1 MNLLENRNKYPDLR
15 QATIVFLVKGDEI
28 LLAMKKRGFGKGKW
42 NGAGGK
48 KNEDESIEEA
58 ARRELM
64 EEVGVKAKDVE
75 KVGEIDFYFDNKPE
89 WSQKVIVFLA
99 KEWEGEPIESEE
111 MAPKWFKFNEI
122 PYDQMWDDDRD
133 WLPLVLDGKIIE
145 AGYLF
150 DETQKLLEKELR
162 EVTLI

>member
-1 MNLLENRNKYPDLR
+1 MSLSENRNKYPDLR
-15 QATIVFLVKGDEI
+15 LATIVFLVKGNEV

-48 KNEDESIEEA
+48 KNENESIEDA
-58 ARRELM
+58 AKRELM
-64 EEVGVKAKDVE
+64 EEVGVKVSEIK
-75 KVGEIDFYFDNKPE
+75 KVGVIDFYFDKKPE
-89 WSQKVIVFLA
+89 WSQRVIVFLA
-99 KEWEGEPIESEE
+99 TKWEGEPAESEE
-111 MAPKWFKFNEI
+111 MAPRWFKFNEI

-133 WLPLVLDGKIIE
+133 WLPLVLDGKNIE

-162 EVTLI
+162 EIPLV